1 MYEATKRLFDLT
13 AAVVGLALLAPLLG
27 LIAGAAWLGGLR
39 PVLFRQLRTGYHEQ
53 PFFVLKFRTMT
64 QQTDAAGRLLPDAA
78 RLTGLGRAL
87 RRASF
92 DELPQLWNVLRGE
105 LSLVGPRPFLHEY
118 LPLYSAAQKRR
129 FLARPGITGWAQM
142 HGRNARNWDEK
153 FALDNWYVAHRG
165 WALDIRILL
174 RTLRHLLGHGR
185 QSGDDAPASRFTGQ
199 PSSRP
204 PDAAT
209 LIRP

>member
-13 AAVVGLALLAPLLG
+13 AAVVGLALLAPLLA
-27 LIAGAAWLGGLR
+27 LIAGAAWLGGLQ
-39 PVLFRQLRTGYHEQ
+39 PVLFRQLRTGYREQ
-53 PFFVLKFRTMT
+53 PFFVFKFRTMT
-64 QQTDAAGRLLPDAA
+64 QRTDAAGRLLPDAA

-87 RRASF
+87 RRASL

-105 LSLVGPRPFLHEY
+105 LSLVGPRPFIHEY
-118 LPLYSAAQKRR
+118 LPLYSAAQKQR
-129 FLARPGITGWAQM
+129 FLARPGITGWAQV
-142 HGRNARNWDEK
+142 HGRNARSWDEK

-165 WALDIRILL
+165 WALDFQILL
-174 RTLRHLLGHGR
+174 LTLRHLLGHGR
-185 QSGDDAPASRFTGQ
+185 QSGDDAPAPRFTGS

-209 LIRP
+209 LA